1 MRRTK
6 KRKAFGAALS
16 IAVAALVLAACI
28 ATIIINCFVPVKYLS
43 AYVVRAEE
51 RNADELRI
59 TFLDVAFGDCSL
71 VELPGGKT
79 MLIDGGNGDYDNM
92 LSLLT
97 LLNRRGVEKIDYLVC
112 TSVKDEHC
120 GGLSEVVL
128 HKEIGAAYI
137 PYCKNTRVTEEYHRL
152 ITALEEKDVPCITAQ
167 VGEGVSDGQNGW
179 FFSFLSPV
187 NSLSPNGEYAELNQS
202 ATAVNIEKASAVL
215 WLEYGENC
223 FLFTSDARVETLERI
238 VTEYGLCRQLNQPY
252 CAVDGHSVELEKCD
266 FLTVP
271 GHGGESNTYAP
282 FFDLVTP
289 RHAVVSVG
297 ENFSG
302 YPDSA
307 ALSNVYNYASPF
319 YTKYDGDITVVATS
333 ANYQI
338 FKEK

>member
-1 MRRTK
+1 MKHTK
-6 KRKAFGAALS
+6 KRKAFGAALG

-128 HKEIGAAYI
+128 HKEIGSAYI

-187 NSLSPNGEYAELNQS
+187 NSLSPNGEYAELKRS
-202 ATAVNIEKASAVL
+202 CE
-215 WLEYGENC
+215 
-223 FLFTSDARVETLERI
+223 FLDEI
-238 VTEYGLCRQLNQPY
+238 IYKIG
-252 CAVDGHSVELEKCD
+252 
-266 FLTVP
+266 
-271 GHGGESNTYAP
+271 
-282 FFDLVTP
+282 
-289 RHAVVSVG
+289 
-297 ENFSG
+297 
-302 YPDSA
+302 
-307 ALSNVYNYASPF
+307 
-319 YTKYDGDITVVATS
+319 
-333 ANYQI
+333 
-338 FKEK
+338 